1 MQQIAGWAVALV
13 LALIVGF
20 AAGSTHGRNAE
31 REMVAND
38 CRQSGGFAYKRTGFI
53 CEVKR

>member
-1 MQQIAGWAVALV
+1 MQQIAGWAVALL

-20 AAGSTHGRNAE
+20 AAGSANGRNVE
-31 REMVAND
+31 REMIAND
-38 CRQSGGFAYKRTGFI
+38 CRQSGGFSYKRTGFK

>member
-1 MQQIAGWAVALV
+1 MQQIAGWAVALL

-20 AAGSTHGRNAE
+20 AAGSANGRNVE
-31 REMVAND
+31 REMIAND
-38 CRQSGGFAYKRTGFI
+38 CRQSGGFAYKRTGFA